1 MLKEDQIVVT
11 NEDGTEVVCNILFTH
26 EANEKSYVVFEFAD
40 SEEISAAIY
49 EAGDD
54 EEEGTFIDIE
64 TDEEWEMLD
73 VLLQNYFDELDLEDE
88 EEDEED
94 DSEET
99 EEKA

>member
-26 EANEKSYVVFEFAD
+26 EANDKHYVVFEFAD

-54 EEEGTFIDIE
+54 EEEGTFLDIE

-73 VLLQNYFDELDLEDE
+73 ELLQSYFDEMEA
-88 EEDEED
+88 EEDEDFEA
-94 DSEET
+94 EET
-99 EEKA
+99 PEKS

>member
-26 EANEKSYVVFEFAD
+26 EANDKSYVVFEFAD
-40 SEEISAAIY
+40 SEEISAAVF
-49 EAGDD
+49 EAGETED
-54 EEEGTFIDIE
+54 EGTFVDIE

-73 VLLQNYFDELDLEDE
+73 EILQKFFDELD
-88 EEDEED
+88 EEDASD

-99 EEKA
+99 QDEA

>member
-1 MLKEDQIVVT
+1 MLREDQIVVT
-11 NEDGTEVVCNILFTH
+11 NEDGSEVVCNILFTH
-26 EANEKSYVVFEFAD
+26 EVDGKSYVVFEFAD
-40 SEEISAAIY
+40 TEEISAAVY
-49 EAGDD
+49 EAGED

-73 VLLQNYFDELDLEDE
+73 VLLQNYFDALDD

-94 DSEET
+94 DEEES

>member
-26 EANEKSYVVFEFAD
+26 EANDKSYVVFEFAD
-40 SEEISAAIY
+40 SEEISAAVF
-49 EAGDD
+49 EAGETED
-54 EEEGTFIDIE
+54 EGTFVDIE

-73 VLLQNYFDELDLEDE
+73 EILQKFFDEIDE
-88 EEDEED
+88 EDVSD

-99 EEKA
+99 QDEA

>member
-26 EANEKSYVVFEFAD
+26 EANDKSYVVFEFAD
-40 SEEISAAIY
+40 SEEISAAVF
-49 EAGDD
+49 EAGETED
-54 EEEGTFIDIE
+54 EGTFVDIE

-73 VLLQNYFDELDLEDE
+73 EILQKFFDELD
-88 EEDEED
+88 EEDVSD

-99 EEKA
+99 QDEA